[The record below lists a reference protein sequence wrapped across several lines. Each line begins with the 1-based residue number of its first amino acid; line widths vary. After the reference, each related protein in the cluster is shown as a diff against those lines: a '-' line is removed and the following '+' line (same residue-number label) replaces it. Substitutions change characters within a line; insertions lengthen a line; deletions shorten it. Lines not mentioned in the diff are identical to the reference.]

1 MIGFYDYTVL
11 LTYLGFASG
20 VIGIYFSV
28 LGNPFAAII
37 CLMFSGLCDMFDGK
51 VARTK
56 KRRTVEERNFGVQ
69 LDSLSDLV
77 CFGILPTMIGY
88 SLGVKSSL
96 LVPLLIFYPLAA
108 LIRLAYFNMLEV
120 IRNSSTPV
128 KQYTGL
134 PVTSAALIFPFIY
147 IFKKF
152 IGTYFPYVYAGMLL
166 VVGIL
171 FITKINPPFF
181 VAAGKY
187 PKSETWE
194 WWASFKANK
203 FHYTEQT
210 TEEEV
215 FAALDRMFEEVSSRI
230 GGII

>member
-171 FITKINPPFF
+171 FITKIKIKKPGIKVMILFIIIGVIEVLLIITVGRF
-181 VAAGKY
+181 VWRHKHIIS
-187 PKSETWE
+187 KS
-194 WWASFKANK
+194 
-203 FHYTEQT
+203 
-210 TEEEV
+210 
-215 FAALDRMFEEVSSRI
+215 R
-230 GGII
+230 